1 MKKRILSLLLAAAML
16 VLLAVPAFA
25 EDEHAYTYVALGDSI
40 TTGVGLKDTHFSI
53 TAKSYDVQEN
63 YHDYSKDCY
72 VARVADAL
80 GLDRDHAVNYG
91 MPAAM
96 SSNILD
102 LVRTGST
109 ASGVAYYD
117 LPTLRQELA
126 DADEIIV
133 SSSGGLCIQAVE
145 LDGKPIGGK
154 APKTLKTLQD
164 AYAEFYAED
173 TKVR

>member
-1 MKKRILSLLLAAAML
+1 MKKRIVSLLLAAAML

-25 EDEHAYTYVALGDSI
+25 EDGHAYTYVALGDSI
-40 TTGVGLKDTHFSI
+40 TTGVGLKDTHFSA

-96 SSNILD
+96 SSNIL
-102 LVRTGST
+102 TW
-109 ASGVAYYD
+109 SGPAPPPPVSPTTTC
-117 LPTLRQELA
+117 LPCGRNWQT
-126 DADEIIV
+126 
-133 SSSGGLCIQAVE
+133 
-145 LDGKPIGGK
+145 P
-154 APKTLKTLQD
+154 T
-164 AYAEFYAED
+164 
-173 TKVR
+173 